1 MSSTNGPNPGPDPDS
16 NQRGQD
22 HVQPGPFKCNV
33 CQRTYARIDHL
44 ARHFR
49 SHTSEKPYRCEVCL
63 KTFNRP
69 DLLKR
74 HAQSHADS
82 PQHRKTCPS
91 RPGRVSQAC
100 KACAAAKLKCN
111 EEKPCR
117 RCEAKGMTC
126 EYNEPI
132 VTGSWQQSS
141 SSHDTRQQNMDN
153 PLSED
158 TFVAHTTNEP
168 NQSQEHDIMDY
179 TLGTNSGQG
188 EPTSKHGEHV
198 TEPAQSRTRDD
209 MPMSLPMDTS
219 LSSDALIDCDESEFA
234 DFLREVMMP
243 TTLEPPFN
251 GQQALSQGTDA
262 QSIALRDVLSFGL
275 ESNLDFND
283 QDYTL
288 MDFYQGKADH
298 DTAYAN
304 EAIDNSSFQYEMPT
318 PQSNAPT
325 KKTRDRLT
333 LGIEAFRKSLW
344 CWTPVRTD
352 TGSIEQENFTLHP
365 SDMSSP
371 SSYFAES
378 MRVNIDSLNAAGRD
392 KIISMVLSTSSRSSF
407 TKVMSSFP
415 SVELLHNLIHCF
427 LAFHIMQSDTW
438 IHAPTLKIEGQN
450 AELLGSI
457 VSAGAALSTSL
468 TIRKLGFAIHE
479 AVRKSIPIVCDGNNS
494 MTRDLG
500 LLQAMVL
507 NLDVGLW
514 SGNKRKMELAES
526 HSLTL
531 ITMCRRA
538 GRFLR
543 SNYVA
548 IVPLEG
554 DEGEILE
561 NKWRSWAHQESFKRL
576 VFHLFIRDAQT
587 SISLMVPTIISYA
600 ELSLPLPESRNL
612 FLARTATEWKSTY
625 LSQTSS
631 INSNERMPSLQQCL
645 HDISRLNSPSVNTA
659 IDTALSHSIIAY
671 GIWGLILEYRQL
683 NSVAKAYP
691 SIHLSSSFL
700 VLGHR
705 HQELCEL
712 LQSFSASLPQPG
724 LGQRNQSS
732 ITLQSKLLTELLITN
747 LYVSFN
753 SLQVFAGREGE
764 EEARRVYPSLQQW
777 AASREART
785 AVFHAGQ
792 IVRYAKL
799 LNNRRGLQGG
809 LRDFFAVAVYHSAL
823 TLWAFGILSLRPS
836 AQHDQYQPELSA
848 IGSGN
853 SVGEAGD
860 NSGEGLVRIDVEE
873 SVSTKSFISLQRG
886 IPCFS
891 VTGASGTD
899 EYTSEEIAILHEP
912 DKVMNVIVKIL
923 RGVVDG
929 NDEETPPPPL
939 LENLSQL
946 IRELGVAARGVIVK

>member
-1 MSSTNGPNPGPDPDS
+1 MNSTNIADPDPDPDS

-22 HVQPGPFKCNV
+22 RVQ
-33 CQRTYARIDHL
+33 AD
-44 ARHFR
+44 
-49 SHTSEKPYRCEVCL
+49 TSEKPYRCEACF

-74 HAQSHADS
+74 HVQSHTDS
-82 PQHRKTCPS
+82 RQHRKICPS

-100 KACAAAKLKCN
+100 KACAASKLKCK
-111 EEKPCR
+111 EEKPCQ

-126 EYNEPI
+126 EYNETEAI
-132 VTGSWQQSS
+132 VTRSWQQSS
-141 SSHDTRQQNMDN
+141 SSHDTTQQNMDN

-158 TFVAHTTNEP
+158 AFVAHSANEP
-168 NQSQEHDIMDY
+168 RQSQEHDIMDY
-179 TLGTNSGQG
+179 TSGTNPGLSELALTG
-188 EPTSKHGEHV
+188 GEHV
-198 TEPAQSRTRDD
+198 TDPAQSH
-209 MPMSLPMDTS
+209 MSMSLPMDTS
-219 LSSDALIDCDESEFA
+219 LSSNALIDCDESEFA
-234 DFLREVMMP
+234 YFLREVMMP
-243 TTLEPPFN
+243 TPLEPFN
-251 GQQALSQGTDA
+251 GQQPLSQGTDA
-262 QSIALRDVLSFGL
+262 QSMALRDVLSFGL
-275 ESNLDFND
+275 ESNLELND

-288 MDFYQGKADH
+288 MDFYQGKAVH
-298 DTAYAN
+298 DTAHIR
-304 EAIDNSSFQYEMPT
+304 EVIDNSSLQYEMPT
-318 PQSNAPT
+318 PQSNAPAE
-325 KKTRDRLT
+325 KTAERLA

-344 CWTPVRTD
+344 CWTPVRAD

-365 SDMSSP
+365 SETSSP
-371 SSYFAES
+371 STYFEES
-378 MRVNIDSLNAAGRD
+378 MHVNTDSLNAAGRD
-392 KIISMVLSTSSRSSF
+392 KIVSMVLSTSSRSSF
-407 TKVMSSFP
+407 TKIMSSFP
-415 SVELLHNLIHCF
+415 SVELLHNLIHFF
-427 LAFHIMQSDTW
+427 LASHTMQSDTW
-438 IHAPTLKIEGQN
+438 IHPPTLKIGGQN

-479 AVRKSIPIVCDGNNS
+479 AVRKSLPVVCDENNS
-494 MTRDLG
+494 LTRDLG

-526 HSLTL
+526 LAL
-531 ITMCRRA
+531 AVITMCRRA

-548 IVPLEG
+548 IVPLED
-554 DEGEILE
+554 DEGQALE
-561 NKWRSWAHQESFKRL
+561 NKWRSWAQQESFKRL

-587 SISLMVPTIISYA
+587 SISLIVPNIISYA

-612 FLARTATEWKSTY
+612 FLAHTAAEWKSIY
-625 LSQTSS
+625 LSQTFS
-631 INSNERMPSLQQCL
+631 INSNERIPSLQQCL
-645 HDISRLNSPSVNTA
+645 HDISPLNSPSVNA
-659 IDTALSHSIIAY
+659 VIDTALSHSIIAY

-691 SIHLSSSFL
+691 SIRLSSSFL

-712 LQSFSASLPQPG
+712 LQSFSASLPEPG
-724 LGQRNQSS
+724 PGQKNQSN
-732 ITLQSKLLTELLITN
+732 IALQSKLLTELLITN

-823 TLWAFGILSLRPS
+823 TFWAFGVLSLRPN
-836 AQHDQYQPELSA
+836 AQHDQYQSELSV

-860 NSGEGLVRIDVEE
+860 NSGEDLVRLDVEE
-873 SVSTKSFISLQRG
+873 SSFTKSFIALQRG

-891 VTGASGTD
+891 VTGLSGAD
-899 EYTSEEIAILHEP
+899 ECTTEEIAMLHEP
-912 DKVMNVIVKIL
+912 GRVMDAIVKIL

-939 LENLSQL
+939 VENLSQL
-946 IRELGVAARGVIVK
+946 IRGLGVAARGVIVK